1 MRTVK
6 SKRFH
11 VFLSGL
17 LFSATLAGCVSDGAV
32 RLNADE
38 PISFQ
43 QAAQLIDELDRR
55 MTARGTIGVKSPD
68 VWGQDRL
75 ARFRSEYER
84 EMARQ
89 LGEGFNSDNNAA
101 IRRYEAESQRLQVA
115 ATVSDHPFSPTPT
128 TPAPAAATPPA
139 AAETKPGAKGGIVLE
154 PTVVLDER
162 SHYLNHLNQ
171 LRRINAGDDL
181 TDRPGYGLYLVRMP
195 VTLSPGPESRIG
207 KGAIITV
214 SAKSHM
220 NKDMLRI
227 TLRNVVINETLNNL
241 NQVIAAQ
248 TRKEGRPRTSRGGDG
263 FSLIAYADTEVIYG
277 PTNIAFLLEEVER
290 EIGDELKAEPHH
302 RDARVAEWLKRE
314 LTASYSFVEEASTD
328 QHSSHGGPTPLDQ
341 IGELVTHR
349 RYEEL
354 AKLCGNDP
362 SATAV
367 VRAGYESGGAM
378 ARRRKVVELLGFALR
393 IQAAAVNKSL
403 KDEILSYY
411 PTIELDYVKN
421 INFFDSNPSDD
432 ALNLFQGYVQAKWP
446 LRVFSIEPVIAQQN
460 VADTYSGRG
469 GISLSL
475 AGSGPAGPVKLSAG
489 VSNDRRTEVDEAAI
503 RLNPTMVGFG
513 AGKSTFGW
521 IFYPQIQTTR
531 PRKDNLY
538 TSVARTVFTGR
549 SPDPAARELRIEPG
563 QRECTALVVM
573 SNFTPAIEFTT
584 VANWFDT
591 TDNLDGQKAEIEKAS
606 ILASSI
612 VQAEGA
618 LLRIRDDKRQY
629 SGRDMRIALER
640 VEQLKDF
647 MPTQRFN
654 SPVPFCGEGN
664 DARIFTSQG
673 GQLRPT
679 VTGWHGMPPEEG
691 ISSTIFLEGNNFTIH
706 DTRVLIGNEPA
717 EALLVSK
724 TLLQVTISKEARPS
738 ASGGGPRFFDVNV
751 ATPHGVSNHMLIETR
766 PGDPSRLKEHEKPPP
781 PSKPEVL
788 HELIKIKEEQRTAS
802 DLKAH

>member
-1 MRTVK
+1 MRIARR
-6 SKRFH
+6 KRSH
-11 VFLSGL
+11 ILISGL
-17 LFSATLAGCVSDGAV
+17 LLSAALAAVPGCASDGVV

-38 PISFQ
+38 PITFQ
-43 QAAQLIDELDRR
+43 HAAQLIDELDRR

-101 IRRYEAESQRLQVA
+101 IRRYEAESQRLQIA
-115 ATVSDHPFSPTPT
+115 ANVSEPPVKPS
-128 TPAPAAATPPA
+128 AATPTPVPA
-139 AAETKPGAKGGIVLE
+139 TTVASPEAKPNAKNGVVLE

-195 VTLSPGPESRIG
+195 VTLSPGPESRCG

-214 SAKSHM
+214 SANSYM
-220 NKDMLRI
+220 NKD
-227 TLRNVVINETLNNL
+227 TLRNTLRNAVINETLNNL

-248 TRKEGRPRTSRGGDG
+248 ARKDGRPRNGGGGDG

-277 PTNIAFLLEEVER
+277 PSNIAFLLAEVEH

-302 RDARVAEWLKRE
+302 REARVTEWLKRE
-314 LTASYSFVEEASTD
+314 LAASYSYVEEASLTA
-328 QHSSHGGPTPLDQ
+328 HAAHVGVAPLDQ
-341 IGELVTHR
+341 LGDLVTHR
-349 RYEEL
+349 RFEEL

-362 SATAV
+362 TASAV
-367 VRAGYESGGAM
+367 VRASFEPEGSI

-393 IQAAAVNKSL
+393 IQAAAVSKSL
-403 KDEILSYY
+403 KEEILSYI
-411 PTIELDYVKN
+411 PAMEPAYVQN
-421 INFFDSNPSDD
+421 TNFFDPNPSDA

-469 GISLSL
+469 GFSVSL

-489 VSNDRRTEVDEAAI
+489 LSNDRRVEVDEAAI

-538 TSVARTVFTGR
+538 ASFARTIFTGR
-549 SPDPAARELRIEPG
+549 SPDGDAREHRIEPG

-573 SNFTPAIEFTT
+573 PNFTPAIEFTT

-591 TDNLDGQKAEIEKAS
+591 TDNHDDGQKAEIEKAS

-612 VQAEGA
+612 IQAEAA
-618 LLRIRDDKRQY
+618 LLRTRDSSPY
-629 SGRDMRIALER
+629 NARDMRIALER

-679 VTGWHGMPPEEG
+679 LIGWHGMPPEEG
-691 ISSTIFLEGNNFTIH
+691 ISSTIFLEGNNFSVH
-706 DTRVLIGNEPA
+706 DTRVLVGNEPA
-717 EALLVSK
+717 DAVLVSK
-724 TLLQVTISKEARPS
+724 TLLQVTISKDARPS
-738 ASGGGPRFFDVNV
+738 AREGGTRFLDVNV
-751 ATPHGVSNHMLIETR
+751 ATPHGISNHMRIETR
-766 PGDPSRLKEHEKPPP
+766 PADPSRVKEHDKAPP
-781 PSKPEVL
+781 PSKPETLRDSKGNKDGGKV
-788 HELIKIKEEQRTAS
+788 IRR
-802 DLKAH
+802 